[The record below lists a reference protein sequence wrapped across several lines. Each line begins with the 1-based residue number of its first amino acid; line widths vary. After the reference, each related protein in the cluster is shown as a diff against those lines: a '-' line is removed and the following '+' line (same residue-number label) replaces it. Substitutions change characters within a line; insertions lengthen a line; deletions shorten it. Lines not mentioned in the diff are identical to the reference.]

1 MKNFGNNKLWFVA
14 AAVVVLVYIIS
25 VLFNVRQLWGYNLAN
40 FLPLWWQWLTIVLLL
55 ALSIPAISKRLW
67 LQMGRASQ
75 AIVKSSYRE
84 WFFTITFIIVML
96 PLFIIF
102 NSKGYFLGDATVRL
116 NNIASGL
123 LWIPTEPGDYFTHAI
138 TDRLILEPLGQKVA
152 LGYHIISTLCGA
164 IFIVGTFRLAKY
176 LRAEQTLQIFLL
188 LFTSSMTVMF
198 FGYIESYSI
207 IAALIPFLFLLALK
221 AIDGKSHVITFSILF
236 IVAAF
241 MHTLILFILP
251 GLLLMVLI
259 LPRINV
265 VQLRRLN
272 TGLLFIIIVGV
283 ILAYLGYYLGSN
295 FIVRHL
301 LALYPTNESR
311 MGFFTLNHLWNI
323 INWIG
328 LAGLTGAFLL
338 ITTLLGKPTTTN
350 QNIKHKSL
358 VLWIIIPP
366 IMFMLFFKPHL
377 GGPRDWDLYAP
388 MAFVL
393 IPASII
399 YYFSRFKRALPPVL
413 LPVLGIS
420 LFTMVSFAT
429 VNSSV
434 VRAADRFC
442 EIIEVSKF
450 KNLFKEYG
458 MLFEFAKN
466 TPELNHRI
474 LEFGL
479 KAWEQPAY
487 NKSDSVFMAKRLAQI
502 YMDKRD
508 RNNAYNF
515 LNLALQADS
524 ADLETYFQFNEF
536 CRFFNETSQLPQLA
550 ESMAQNLPNN
560 HQALL
565 SAGMTFQEFG
575 ENERAGELFNRAYQI
590 KPDDPLTILNLGK
603 YKYDVGDYQNCITL
617 LDHIK
622 QTDPFAFYAFY
633 YKANAWYRLGNSEK
647 AVENLDIAA
656 RLAKSR
662 DEKEMAIALKQLLNL
677 Q

>member
-1 MKNFGNNKLWFVA
+1 MKNLDNNRLWFVA
-14 AAVVVLVYIIS
+14 PAVIVLVYIIAF
-25 VLFNVRQLWGYNLAN
+25 LLNIKQLWGYNLAK
-40 FLPLWWQWLTIVLLL
+40 FLPLWWQWLAIGSLLI
-55 ALSIPAISKRLW
+55 LSIPAISKRFW
-67 LQMGRASQ
+67 LQMERASR
-75 AIVKSSYRE
+75 AIVKSSSRE

-96 PLFIIF
+96 PLFFIF

-116 NNIASGL
+116 NNIAGGL
-123 LWIPTEPGDYFTHAI
+123 LWIPTEPGDYFIHAI
-138 TDRLILEPLGQKVA
+138 TDYIILEPLGQKVA

-164 IFIVGTFRLAKY
+164 VFIVGTFRLAKY

-188 LFTSSMTVMF
+188 LFSSSMVVMF

-207 IAALIPFLFLLALK
+207 IAALIPFLFLLGLK
-221 AIDGKSHVITFSILF
+221 VIDGKSHVFAFIILF
-236 IVAAF
+236 VVAAF

-251 GLLLMVLI
+251 GLLLMVLV
-259 LPRINV
+259 LPRIDDI
-265 VQLRRLN
+265 QLKRLN
-272 TGLLFIIIVGV
+272 IGLLFIIIVGV
-283 ILAYLGYYLGSN
+283 ILAYLGYYLDSN
-295 FIVRHL
+295 FIIRHL
-301 LALYPTNESR
+301 LTLYPTNESR

-328 LAGLTGAFLL
+328 LAGLIGAFLL
-338 ITTLLGKPTTTN
+338 ITTLLGKPATTN
-350 QNIKHKSL
+350 QNIKHRSL

-399 YYFSRFKRALPPVL
+399 YYFARFKRALPPVL

-466 TPELNHRI
+466 TPELNHRT

-502 YMDKRD
+502 YMYKRD

-550 ESMAQNLPNN
+550 ESMARNLPNN

-575 ENERAGELFNRAYQI
+575 ENEKAGELFNRAYLL

-603 YKYDVGDYQNCITL
+603 YKYDAGDYQNCIAL
-617 LDHIK
+617 LDQIK
-622 QTDPFAFYAFY
+622 KTDQFAFYAFY
-633 YKANAWYRLGNSEK
+633 YKANAWINLSDREK
-647 AVENLDIAA
+647 VVENLEIAA
-656 RLAKSR
+656 KLAKSR
-662 DEKEMAIALKQLLNL
+662 DEKEMVFALRQLLNL
-677 Q
+677 E